1 MNRGHFEF
9 LFTSR
14 SSSATRTL
22 LAEPAVVALPPAQRV
37 GSLCSTLSV
46 SGGPLPP
53 HVTPW
58 LTATLH
64 SSDWAR
70 TLMPVLALIP
80 VLKRKP
86 AADARKKQI
95 VLDLKL
101 YKLNFVLVVK
111 T

>member
-1 MNRGHFEF
+1 
-9 LFTSR
+9 
-14 SSSATRTL
+14 
-22 LAEPAVVALPPAQRV
+22 
-37 GSLCSTLSV
+37 
-46 SGGPLPP
+46 
-53 HVTPW
+53 
-58 LTATLH
+58 
-64 SSDWAR
+64 
-70 TLMPVLALIP
+70 MPVLALIP